1 MLNLRIA
8 PLALWLLAITGGCAA
23 AIPTAAA
30 QDGAYG
36 SPWPATELE
45 QRLPRQFEGASFMI
59 QSIDFAK
66 VPKSEDI
73 KSIFA
78 SAEYLGPWL
87 ERNGRSWK
95 DVRSVT
101 AISDFSKTP
110 SATVTLYQVVGAT
123 PDSLMGYLR
132 SMEGWFRTQPE
143 RVTVAGRVVER
154 AIDVGG
160 GSAMYAWAE
169 GDTLYTIPSVAPAE
183 LGEKLIATLVSLNQ
197 SESPGK
203 R

>member
-1 MLNLRIA
+1 MLNQRIA
-8 PLALWLLAITGGCAA
+8 PLALWLLAITGGYAA
-23 AIPTAAA
+23 AISTATA

-45 QRLPRQFEGASFMI
+45 RRLPRQIESANLMI
-59 QSIDFAK
+59 QSIDFSR

-73 KSIFA
+73 KAIFA

-87 ERNGRSWK
+87 EKNGRSWK
-95 DVRSVT
+95 DVRYAT
-101 AISDFSKTP
+101 AMCDFSKSP
-110 SATVTLYQVVGAT
+110 SATVSLYQVRGAT
-123 PDSLMGYLR
+123 PESLMGYLR
-132 SMEGWFRTQPE
+132 SREGWFRTRPE
-143 RVTVAGRVVER
+143 RVTIAGRAVDR

-183 LGEKLIATLVSLNQ
+183 FGEKLIATLVSLSQ
-197 SESPGK
+197 SGNTEK